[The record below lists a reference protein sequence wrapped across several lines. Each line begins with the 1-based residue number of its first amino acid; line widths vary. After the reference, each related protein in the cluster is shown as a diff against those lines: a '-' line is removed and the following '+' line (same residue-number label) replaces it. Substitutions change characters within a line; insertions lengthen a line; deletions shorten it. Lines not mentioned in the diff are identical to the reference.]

1 MENRFQRSL
10 PSLRG
15 ARMPASPASE
25 GYVLFFTPEAGVV
38 PHFTAQAV
46 VARTLKD
53 RGHKILMIR
62 CQGALVR
69 CPVMDMYLLPF
80 EDAIANQ
87 KQTCGQCL
95 HVAKLFQENW
105 GLDFVNMSELLTP
118 ELVTEVV
125 RVMDSAPADLREL
138 NYDGIPF
145 GKLCVIDL
153 VHATKTSR
161 FDSVTPEVR
170 SAWKQY
176 ISAALTSYLMVQRLC
191 RELPVTAIVTH
202 EDYSPLVAA
211 RLAGKAAG
219 VPAVTMTICQHAS
232 GDRRRYQFFQ
242 QPAWGQAFLNIQIWP
257 RFRDLPIPP
266 ERVEAAMDD
275 VLDRLRAP
283 NAHVYSPQK
292 TFAQGDFRDQLGI
305 PKDRKVLALFTS
317 SLDEMIAATS
327 QQDAIDLPRIRLT
340 QTFKDQIEWIKAVID
355 FVGKEPGYHLVVRIH
370 PREGANKREGT
381 RSQHLLMLQQAFDRE
396 YPNCKI
402 IWPETQVSSYDLAEI
417 ADLVLVSWSTMGI
430 ELSRLGVP
438 ILASTYGNAPRP
450 WDDFHEWAPTPREYF
465 RKLREMV
472 GSEPGLDALR
482 HAFRWYILH
491 YFGFTIDFSD
501 VIPAKDFHGV
511 PPYTLPASAEQVE
524 RTILAGEDVVASYER
539 GLRRACGPDNA
550 RTEEEALRR
559 QARRAVHCLMTREDR
574 TADFTLIF
582 AGDAAA
588 ADSLS
593 PAEQAAIAEG
603 SMALAIDGPE
613 GLEYRCGGTLSLRH
627 SPMAGRLARLGSQKK
642 LGHAEVATVD
652 ATAGN
657 GSGSWTP
664 AAPAPAHVQASLQAA
679 ASSAMAGT
687 TELAAMVAKGAEAEG
702 WDEAL
707 RQREAGNFAR
717 ARGIAAQAVRAG
729 GETPD
734 WANFLGHLAYLE
746 GESALAKDALLE
758 VARRWPR
765 FGKAHNNLAALCW
778 ADGEKALALEHM
790 AAALELEPDQRDII
804 LNGTRILM
812 AMEME
817 SEARALGEA
826 YLRAHPGDAH
836 LIESALG
843 SVRTVIRA

>member
-1 MENRFQRSL
+1 
-10 PSLRG
+10 
-15 ARMPASPASE
+15 MPASPASE

-62 CQGALVR
+62 CHGALVR
-69 CPVMDMYLLPF
+69 CPVMDMYILPF

-118 ELVTEVV
+118 DLVTEVV
-125 RVMDSAPADLREL
+125 RVMDTAPADLRDL
-138 NYDGIPF
+138 IYDGIPF
-145 GKLCVIDL
+145 GKICVIDL

-176 ISAALTSYLMVQRLC
+176 ISAALTSYLIVQRLC
-191 RELPVTAIVTH
+191 RELPVSAIVTH

-219 VPAVTMTICQHAS
+219 IPAVTMTICQHAS
-232 GDRRRYQFFQ
+232 GDRRRYPFFQ

-266 ERVEAAMDD
+266 ERVQAAMDD

-292 TFAQGDFRDQLGI
+292 TFDPGDFREKLGI
-305 PKDRKVLALFTS
+305 PKDKKVLALFTS

-340 QTFKDQIEWIKAVID
+340 QTFKDQIEWIKAVIA
-355 FVGKEPGYHLVVRIH
+355 FVGNEPGYHLVVRIH

-381 RSQHLLMLQQAFDRE
+381 RSQHLLMLQEAFDRD

-472 GSEPGLDALR
+472 GSEPGLEALT

-501 VIPAKDFHGV
+501 VFPAKDFHGV
-511 PPYTLPASAEQVE
+511 PPYRIPASAAQVE
-524 RTILAGEDVVASYER
+524 RTVLEGEDVVSSYEQ
-539 GLRRACGPDNA
+539 GLRNSRGPDA
-550 RTEEEALRR
+550 EKAEAEALMR

-574 TADFTLIF
+574 ADDLTLIL
-582 AGDAAA
+582 APDLAATEK
-588 ADSLS
+588 LS
-593 PAEQAAIAEG
+593 PSDRDAIASG
-603 SMALAIDGPE
+603 TMALAIEGPD
-613 GLEYRCGGTLSLRH
+613 GLEYRCGGIVSKRH
-627 SPMAGRLARLGSQKK
+627 SPMARRLARLGSQRKMGGSAA
-642 LGHAEVATVD
+642 L
-652 ATAGN
+652 TAGERLPVTVSEGQDAWN
-657 GSGSWTP
+657 
-664 AAPAPAHVQASLQAA
+664 
-679 ASSAMAGT
+679 
-687 TELAAMVAKGAEAEG
+687 EA
-702 WDEAL
+702 
-707 RQREAGNFAR
+707 QRHRNCGNLGQAR
-717 ARGIAAQAVRAG
+717 AIAEKAIQAG
-729 GETPD
+729 GETPE
-734 WANFLGHLAYLE
+734 WANFLGHLAHLE
-746 GESALAKDALLE
+746 GDPAKAKRALLE
-758 VARRWPR
+758 VARRWPQY
-765 FGKAHNNLAALCW
+765 GKAHNNLAALCW
-778 ADGEKALALEHM
+778 SEGDKAQALEHM
-790 AAALELEPDQRDII
+790 ASALELEPDQRDIV
-804 LNGTRILM
+804 LNGARILM

-817 SEARALGEA
+817 DEARALGDA
-826 YLRAHPGDAH
+826 FLRSHPGDAE
-836 LIESALG
+836 LIESALASGRSGNG
-843 SVRTVIRA
+843 S